1 VVTGGDGNLRIS
13 VRDTGPG
20 IDPAEWEKIFEPF
33 YRSSRETRFPQGMGL
48 GLSIAREIV
57 VAHGGTIRLESERGL
72 GSTFEIEIPTII
84 PTYSE
89 QMGQLGV

>member
-1 VVTGGDGNLRIS
+1 M
-13 VRDTGPG
+13 RDTGPG